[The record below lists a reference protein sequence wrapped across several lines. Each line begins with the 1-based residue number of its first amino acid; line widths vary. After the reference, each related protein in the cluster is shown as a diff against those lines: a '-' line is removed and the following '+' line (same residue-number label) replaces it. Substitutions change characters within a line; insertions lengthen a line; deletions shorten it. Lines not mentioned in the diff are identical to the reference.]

1 MDTSDFDQVIERYHI
16 ALGEL
21 TNGNPEVY
29 KELFSRSDD
38 VTLANP
44 FAPFGPVSRGWAQ
57 VAETIDRAATNYTD
71 GELLGFDTVAKYVT
85 DQLAYIV
92 EVERFR
98 AKVGGRRDTASV
110 ALRVTSILRREDGA
124 WRVVHRQADTTTSA
138 RQAEA
143 VLGE

>member
-1 MDTSDFDQVIERYHI
+1 MDRSDFDQVIERYHI

-29 KELFSRSDD
+29 KELFSRRDD

-57 VAETIDRAATNYTD
+57 VAETIDRAATNYAD
-71 GELLGFDTVAKYVT
+71 GELLGFDTVTKVVT

-92 EVERFR
+92 EIERFR
-98 AKVGGRRDTASV
+98 AKVGGRSDSASI
-110 ALRVTSILRREDGA
+110 ALRVTTILRREDGA
-124 WRVVHRQADTTTSA
+124 WSVVHRQADTTTSA

>member
-1 MDTSDFDQVIERYHI
+1 MDTSDLDQLIERYHI

-29 KELFSRSDD
+29 KELFSRRDD

-44 FAPFGPVSRGWAQ
+44 FAPFGPVSRGWAE

-71 GELLGFDTVAKYVT
+71 GEVLGFDTIARYVT
-85 DQLAYIV
+85 DELAYIV
-92 EVERFR
+92 EVESFR
-98 AKVGGRRDTASV
+98 AKVGGRSELASI
-110 ALRVTSILRREDGA
+110 ALRVTSILRREDSG
-124 WRVVHRQADTTTSA
+124 WRVVHRQADTITSA
-138 RQAEA
+138 RPAEA